1 MNADPKAVAQRFY
14 DILNE
19 GALERLDEVCAADIK
34 GHAGAGADL
43 AEVKRAIGSLLEA
56 FPGLQATARYV
67 LRDGDLVSTWVTYK
81 GAHQGSYAGVAGTG
95 RRVRFM
101 AWDLF
106 RVREGRIVEI
116 TQACDLF
123 TLMNQ
128 IGALPTAAP
137 A

>member
-1 MNADPKAVAQRFY
+1 MNDGRKVAQRFY
-14 DILNE
+14 DIINE
-19 GALERLDEVCAADIK
+19 GSLERLDEICAADLK

-43 AEVKRAIGSLLEA
+43 AELKQSIGSLVEA
-56 FPGLQATARYV
+56 FPGLVATPRYM
-67 LRDGDLVSTWVTYK
+67 LQEGDLVSTWVTYEGIHK
-81 GAHQGSYAGVAGTG
+81 GSYAGVAGTG
-95 RRVRFM
+95 RRVRFL

-106 RVREGRIVEI
+106 RMRDGRIAEI